1 MIFQMLVMMEMI
13 QTEILHNDPT
23 EVIIAPSKVIEV
35 TKRATVSDNGDGVNG
50 AGDTINY
57 VITIENKGNVQITG
71 LTLNDIITDGNGT
84 NLTLTTTPTF
94 VSNSS
99 GSPQVTIAT

>member
-1 MIFQMLVMMEMI
+1 MMSSDVSDDGDD
-13 QTEILHNDPT
+13 TDGNTTNDPT

-57 VITIENKGNVQITG
+57 VITVENKGNVQITG
-71 LTLNDIITDGNGT
+71 L
-84 NLTLTTTPTF
+84 
-94 VSNSS
+94 NSK
-99 GSPQVTIAT
+99 